1 MVTGAAGYAALGA
14 VFFLVSA
21 IRLSLTLKKENA

>member
-1 MVTGAAGYAALGA
+1 MIAGAAGYAAIGA

-21 IRLSLTLKKENA
+21 IRLSMTLKKEIA